1 MGIFFIENLTFI
13 WESLWNMTR
22 IHFLTLILNIIYH
35 IFVRQP
41 PSEAHNGVI
50 WDMKIKNVLLL
61 IHVDIYINM
70 ICQG

>member
-1 MGIFFIENLTFI
+1 
-13 WESLWNMTR
+13 MTH
-22 IHFLTLILNIIYH
+22 IHFLTLILNIIYN

-41 PSEAHNGVI
+41 HSEAHNGVI

-61 IHVDIYINM
+61 IHIDIYINM